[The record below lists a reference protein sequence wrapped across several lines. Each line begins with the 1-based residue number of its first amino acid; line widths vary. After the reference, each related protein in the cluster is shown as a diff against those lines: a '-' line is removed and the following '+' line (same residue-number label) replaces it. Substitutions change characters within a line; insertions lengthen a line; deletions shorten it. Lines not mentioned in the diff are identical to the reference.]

1 MSSSQWFRDDV
12 KWSPEEKK
20 LARKVFELAYERK
33 CAALLAKVRSML
45 ARDPSSSVIW
55 DLHDYLSEERK
66 AVDKTFDYRYS
77 VLVDVFGT
85 LLREG
90 WLKEE
95 DLAGLAEEKIER
107 IKHWAGL

>member
-1 MSSSQWFRDDV
+1 MSSSQWFRDEV

-20 LARKVFELAYERK
+20 LARKVFELAYKRK

-45 ARDPSSSVIW
+45 ARDSSPSVIW
-55 DLHDYLSEERK
+55 KVHDYMSRERI

-77 VLVDVFGT
+77 VLLDVFGT

-90 WLKEE
+90 WLKKE
-95 DLAGLAEEKIER
+95 DLAGLADDKIKR
-107 IKHWAGL
+107 IKHWASL